1 MGESPILR
9 AGVGPPPFCV
19 GGAGMQRIM
28 IFGGSGSG
36 KSTLARQVGAAL
48 DLPVVHLDHIYW
60 QPGWVQRPA
69 DQVLALAQAAAE
81 ADAWVI
87 DGNHSAS
94 MEARADRADLLIWLD
109 IQRSTRVFRV
119 LKRALTHWGRSRPD
133 MAPGCPER
141 FDGPFLRD
149 FVIGYDRKGET
160 SGHAR
165 ALAFTARWQDRRQV
179 VILRSPAEMRRFAC
193 DAARKAPKRPD
204 PR

>member
-1 MGESPILR
+1 
-9 AGVGPPPFCV
+9 
-19 GGAGMQRIM
+19 
-28 IFGGSGSG
+28 
-36 KSTLARQVGAAL
+36 
-48 DLPVVHLDHIYW
+48 
-60 QPGWVQRPA
+60 
-69 DQVLALAQAAAE
+69 
-81 ADAWVI
+81 
-87 DGNHSAS
+87 

-141 FDGPFLRD
+141 FDWPFLRD

-179 VILRSPAEMRRFAC
+179 VILRGAGETRQLLAKLLG
-193 DAARKAPKRPD
+193 RKEVSHILSQ
-204 PR
+204 PRDG